1 MTTHHTKGE
10 FDHLKEELKRLK
22 RAGAPWY
29 FESEL
34 HRRLHGGHAHRQRL
48 AAFPLNKAYVITFV
62 ALASLAAAGY
72 MMMMHAGLFS
82 PRPGIEAGNVAAAPS
97 DTLRAPS
104 PGPAVARSA
113 ETSGRTSGDAKT
125 PALQRGEVSGVSA
138 DAPRL
143 TIPAGTDSAGQSD
156 VVQGRQAVTG
166 GDSVRGGV
174 LVPPVQARTDSVKS
188 GTASIKDTIP
198 SRHDSV
204 TSRKDTLRP
213 GSPGVPV
220 K

>member
-1 MTTHHTKGE
+1 MTTQHTKGE

-82 PRPGIEAGNVAAAPS
+82 PRPAIETGNVVAAPP

-113 ETSGRTSGDAKT
+113 ASSGKTLSDTKTSILPGS
-125 PALQRGEVSGVSA
+125 EVSGVPA

-143 TIPAGTDSAGQSD
+143 TIPAVTDSAGRSD
-156 VVQGRQAVTG
+156 LVKGSQAVKGEDSAKG
-166 GDSVRGGV
+166 GA
-174 LVPPVQARTDSVKS
+174 LLPPVQSRTDSVKS
-188 GTASIKDTIP
+188 GAPSQKDTIT

-204 TSRKDTLRP
+204 TSLKDTLRP
-213 GSPGVPV
+213 GVPV